1 MALPTLRIIGFI
13 IGIFLITLAASMVI
27 PMLTL
32 LAYERTD
39 DLTAFLLTL
48 TDGYRPEKGAAN

>member
-13 IGIFLITLAASMVI
+13 IGIFLITLAVSMAI

-32 LAYERTD
+32 LIFEHPE
-39 DLTAFLLTL
+39 DLTAFLWSCLLYTS
-48 TDGYRPEKGAAN
+48 RCV